1 MHVNQMA
8 KLTALQLT
16 FCKMFVKRMKQL
28 SSLIQKKVKAKIH
41 PVHWGSFR
49 STRPISQLYGLDRG
63 KPIDRFYIEAFLES
77 HSSKIKGKVLELL
90 DKSYTRLYGGDKVTS
105 SDILDID
112 KASKNATIIA
122 DLTTADSI
130 PSDVYDCFILT
141 QTLQFIYDL
150 KAALFHA
157 YRILKPGGV
166 LLVTVPSISRIDCV
180 AGVQGDY
187 WRFTTASLSKLL
199 EEFFLKENVQVS
211 SWGNYL
217 SGFAFWAGISQS
229 ELRREEL
236 EFHDENFPVIISGYA
251 EK

>member
-1 MHVNQMA
+1 MA

-16 FCKMFVKRMKQL
+16 FRKMLVKIIKQL
-28 SSLIQKKVKAKIH
+28 SFLIQKRVKAKIH

-63 KPIDRFYIEAFLES
+63 NPIDRFYIEAFLES
-77 HSSKIKGKVLELL
+77 HSNKIKGKVLELL
-90 DKSYTRLYGGDKVTS
+90 NNSYTRLYGKDKVTC
-105 SDILDID
+105 SDVLDID
-112 KASKNATIIA
+112 ATNKNATIIA
-122 DLTTADSI
+122 NLTAADSI
-130 PSDVYDCFILT
+130 PSDTYDCFILT

-150 KAALFHA
+150 KSALFHSH
-157 YRILKPGGV
+157 RILKSGGV

-180 AGVQGDY
+180 AGVKGDY
-187 WRFTTASLSKLL
+187 WRFTSASLSKLL
-199 EEFFLKENVQVS
+199 EEFFVKENVQVR

-229 ELRREEL
+229 ELRRAEL